1 MPLFLRFEDLSMSD
15 LIELKAQADELGI
28 KYSPNI
34 SAATLQQRINDA
46 LAGKE
51 DSSDTSGEITPIP
64 VLSQAEKIKQIR
76 KEALRL
82 VRVIITPMDSTKRD
96 YHGEIFQFSNRILSA
111 KRFVPF
117 GHTTHVEAVLLEQI
131 KQRQMRQTIPETRDK
146 APESRLM
153 PAFAVQELPPLTAQ
167 DLAEL
172 AQAQQA
178 RNSIE

>member
-1 MPLFLRFEDLSMSD
+1 MSD
-15 LIELKAQADELGI
+15 LINLKAQADELGI

-34 SAATLQQRINDA
+34 SAATLQQRINA
-46 LAGKE
+46 LVGGE
-51 DSSDTSGEITPIP
+51 DSSDASGEITPVP

-82 VRVIITPMDSTKRD
+82 VRVIVTPMDISKRD

-111 KRFVPF
+111 KRFVQF
-117 GHTTHVEAVLLEQI
+117 GHATHVEAVLLEQI

-167 DLAEL
+167 ELAEL